1 MNVFGYAAALR
12 ADVSVK
18 GAAYI
23 AAPLALAAGW
33 RAARTV
39 ARKYRATV
47 MHGHWVIPGGVVA
60 AAAAPWLPLVI
71 SLHGSDVYVAET
83 LWAARR
89 AAGLV
94 FRRAG
99 AVTACSADLKRRAIA
114 LGADPG
120 RVEVVPYG
128 VDPDRFR
135 PDPFVRARRRA
146 SLGIAT
152 RTPLLFAAGRLVRK
166 KGFEYFIDALANM
179 PRDMDVQAAIAG
191 AGDLDSELRARVRA
205 AHIDY
210 RVRFLGNLSQDEIAA
225 WLATADM
232 VVVPSVRDDSGNVDG
247 LPNIVLETMASGTPL
262 ITTPAGGIASVV
274 EHGRTGLVVPERNA
288 AALAEAILTL
298 ARDPELRVRLGEAAR
313 ASVMARFGWEFV
325 AGRFEA
331 AYDRALAMTLPR
343 R

>member
-1 MNVFGYAAALR
+1 MR
-12 ADVSVK
+12 S
-18 GAAYI
+18 
-23 AAPLALAAGW
+23 P
-33 RAARTV
+33 
-39 ARKYRATV
+39 
-47 MHGHWVIPGGVVA
+47 
-60 AAAAPWLPLVI
+60 
-71 SLHGSDVYVAET
+71 S
-83 LWAARR
+83 
-89 AAGLV
+89 
-94 FRRAG
+94 
-99 AVTACSADLKRRAIA
+99 
-114 LGADPG
+114 
-120 RVEVVPYG
+120 
-128 VDPDRFR
+128 
-135 PDPFVRARRRA
+135 
-146 SLGIAT
+146 
-152 RTPLLFAAGRLVRK
+152 
-166 KGFEYFIDALANM
+166 M

-191 AGDLDSELRARVRA
+191 AGDLDSELRARVTA

-232 VVVPSVRDDSGNVDG
+232 AVVPSVRDDSGNVDG

-274 EHGRTGLVVPERNA
+274 EHGRTGLVVPERSA

-331 AYDRALAMTLPR
+331 AYDRALAMTPPR